1 MQNSL
6 GKWCLIGWK
15 LLLLFPLASAPLR
28 NTRWPTCPRTPQ
40 PDSDCSCSD
49 SWSTAR
55 ATPGFSSWSSKGSLF
70 SALLFSPQSLAPP
83 PFLKEKNKEWGHC
96 NSQGWGITVLL
107 MGKPFAFAPSPRLLV
122 SGTNSPP
129 AAWLVFA
136 GGSLG
141 VGAHSFEC
149 LKSTASSLKDPWKD
163 NWLQNVWHTYP
174 KGQLWESESI
184 IHGTLYCIE

>member
-55 ATPGFSSWSSKGSLF
+55 ATPGFSSWSSKGSPCSVPF
-70 SALLFSPQSLAPP
+70 SSLLSPWLLHLSWRRKIRSEVIVTHRAGESLSSWWESPSLLLLLLDCWSLVQTALQQ
-83 PFLKEKNKEWGHC
+83 H
-96 NSQGWGITVLL
+96 GWCLQAGALELEPTVLN
-107 MGKPFAFAPSPRLLV
+107 A
-122 SGTNSPP
+122 
-129 AAWLVFA
+129 
-136 GGSLG
+136 
-141 VGAHSFEC
+141 
-149 LKSTASSLKDPWKD
+149 
-163 NWLQNVWHTYP
+163 
-174 KGQLWESESI
+174 
-184 IHGTLYCIE
+184 